1 MANFNSSNQ
10 SNSSLS
16 AFDTIMEAFKA
27 YYQCQPNY
35 LPKNEKDGS
44 YWSNTWSS
52 FLEVEGFE
60 TFLPYLVQSGLLYE
74 RMWNIFQS
82 NPHKTFSEIDKMAG
96 EQMDWLDSLLYGPEW
111 RGTKYKYLENTG
123 ASLSEVIESLQCFRD
138 YQPNEVSSFTK
149 EYWLQYP
156 CFQEE
161 QVDKLFQYL
170 GINPEQPTQPEVKP
184 MSNQPKTIQ
193 PEVKP
198 TMSNQPKTILP
209 VVDLLNDDENL
220 TQWRSQIEQG
230 MDPVCYEALQWLR
243 DERELPEFYS
253 MYGTKFQRSLAY
265 YALIPLWESWFSK
278 AITEGNVF
286 AYETSDNPAFGF
298 ANALGIDV
306 ITPEG
311 IDLESDE
318 LDPGLKGKYLV
329 VKPPYSGKNRKTL
342 AALVQG
348 GMRLVTLADLHA
360 GAIAHA
366 DITEKDVIRFLLNMG
381 AKRDTTTGEYNLS
394 PRKYVSFKIKFL
406 NDEGVWSYREDDGRV
421 LKTRLFY
428 GVNGL
433 APKSS
438 HAVFLMAL
446 SYLVQGSNYQQ
457 IKGRRAFL
465 GNLFQDEV
473 TVGWSHPILDQFIP
487 RKLGT
492 LQVGINHATWLLD
505 VAKDADFMSVLE
517 AYDAKGYSS
526 FVHKGGKYA
535 VIEAECTG
543 FSVLP
548 KNIDSLVQQYADDEE
563 GLRAAVMAAKETL
576 SPSDME
582 TFIGWLADK
591 LPKYTGRALW
601 LVPSAAMI
609 PAVGEKPL
617 EYEDV
622 ADFINS
628 F

>member
-1 MANFNSSNQ
+1 MAQFNQ
-10 SNSSLS
+10 SASSFHAS
-16 AFDTIMEAFKA
+16 SINTMKEAFKA
-27 YYQCQPNY
+27 FYVNQPHHA
-35 LPKNEKDGS
+35 LPKEDKNSD
-44 YWSNTWSS
+44 YWSEMWYQ
-52 FLEVEGFE
+52 FGEVYSTS
-60 TFLPYLVQSGLLYE
+60 TFLPYLFSVGCLDLTLWEVFQKEGDIPFHKAVKLSGDLMDLSETLIYQPHWLDYPNLEKDGANLEEFLETVQEKDLFSAE
-74 RMWNIFQS
+74 RTMEYLQS
-82 NPHKTFSEIDKMAG
+82 NCLYSK
-96 EQMDWLDSLLYGPEW
+96 EQAEGVF
-111 RGTKYKYLENTG
+111 KYLGITPEEPTLQFKPI
-123 ASLSEVIESLQCFRD
+123 LSEV
-138 YQPNEVSSFTK
+138 N
-149 EYWLQYP
+149 
-156 CFQEE
+156 
-161 QVDKLFQYL
+161 
-170 GINPEQPTQPEVKP
+170 EVKP
-184 MSNQPKTIQ
+184 M
-193 PEVKP
+193 P
-198 TMSNQPKTILP
+198 TVRPVLP
-209 VVDLLNDDENL
+209 LIDLINDDENL
-220 TQWRSQIEQG
+220 TLWRGQIEQG

-265 YALIPLWESWFSK
+265 YALIPLWEAWVSK
-278 AITEGNVF
+278 AISEGNVF
-286 AYETSDNPAFGF
+286 AFETSDNPTFGF
-298 ANALGIDV
+298 AKALGIDT
-306 ITPEG
+306 ITPES
-311 IDLESDE
+311 IDLECDG
-318 LDPGLKGKYLV
+318 LDPELKGKYLL
-329 VKPPYSGKNRKTL
+329 VKPPYSGNSRKTL
-342 AALVQG
+342 AALVEG
-348 GMRLVTLADLHA
+348 GMKLVTLADLHA
-360 GAIAHA
+360 QSIANA
-366 DITEKDVIRFLLNMG
+366 DITEKDVVRFLLSMG
-381 AKRDTTTGEYNLS
+381 AKRDMTTGEYNLS

-406 NDEGVWSYREDDGRV
+406 TEEGVWSYREDDGRV

-465 GNLFQDEV
+465 ANLFQDEV

-492 LQVGINHATWLLD
+492 LQVGVNHATWLLD
-505 VAKDADFMSVLE
+505 VAKDSDFMSVLE

-548 KNIDSLVQQYADDEE
+548 KNIDDLVKQYADDEE

-576 SPSDME
+576 SPEDME
-582 TFIGWLADK
+582 TFVGWLADK

-609 PAVGEKPL
+609 PAEKPL

>member
-16 AFDTIMEAFKA
+16 AFDTIIEAFKA

-35 LPKNEKDGS
+35 LPKNEKDGD
-44 YWSNTWSS
+44 YWSNTWSR
-52 FLEVEGFE
+52 FLEVKGFE
-60 TFLPYLVQSGLLYE
+60 TFLPYLFQSGLLYE
-74 RMWNIFQS
+74 EMWKVFQA
-82 NPHKTFSEIDKMAG
+82 NPHKTFAEVDKLAG
-96 EQMDWLDSLLYGPEW
+96 ERMDWLDSLLYGPVW
-111 RGTKYKYLENTG
+111 RGTKG
-123 ASLSEVIESLQCFRD
+123 ASLPEVLESLECFRD
-138 YQPNEVSSFTK
+138 YQPKEVSPYTQ
-149 EYWLQYP
+149 EYWLEYP
-156 CFQEE
+156 CFQKE

-170 GINPEQPTQPEVKP
+170 GITPEEPVKVEPKPQHKQEVKP
-184 MSNQPKTIQ
+184 M
-193 PEVKP
+193 P
-198 TMSNQPKTILP
+198 TTSANINLP
-209 VVDLLNDDENL
+209 LLDLLNDDDNL
-220 TQWRSQIEQG
+220 SSWQG
-230 MDPVCYEALQWLR
+230 KIQEAMDPICWEALQWLR

-265 YALIPLWESWFSK
+265 YALIPLWEAWFSK
-278 AITEGNVF
+278 AISEGNVF
-286 AYETSDNPAFGF
+286 AFETSDNPAFGF
-298 ANALGIDV
+298 AKALGIDT
-306 ITPEG
+306 ITPES

-318 LDPGLKGKYLV
+318 LDPELKGKYLL
-329 VKPPYSGKNRKTL
+329 VKPPYSGNSRKTL
-342 AALVQG
+342 AALVEG
-348 GMRLVTLADLHA
+348 GMKLVTLADLHA
-360 GAIAHA
+360 QSIANA
-366 DITEKDVIRFLLNMG
+366 DITEKDVVRFLLSMG
-381 AKRDTTTGEYNLS
+381 AKRDMTTGEYNLS

-406 NDEGVWSYREDDGRV
+406 TEEGVWSYREDDGRV

-438 HAVFLMAL
+438 HAIFLMAL
-446 SYLVQGSNYQQ
+446 SYLVQGSNYQN

-465 GNLFQDEV
+465 ANLFQDEV

-492 LQVGINHATWLLD
+492 LQVGVNHATWLLD
-505 VAKDADFMSVLE
+505 VAKDSDFMSVLE

-548 KNIDSLVQQYADDEE
+548 KNIDELVKQYADDEE
-563 GLRAAVMAAKETL
+563 GLRAAVMAAKESL
-576 SPSDME
+576 SPKDME

>member
-1 MANFNSSNQ
+1 MINQVKVIMAQFNQSA
-10 SNSSLS
+10 SNSSG
-16 AFDTIMEAFKA
+16 
-27 YYQCQPNY
+27 
-35 LPKNEKDGS
+35 LP
-44 YWSNTWSS
+44 
-52 FLEVEGFE
+52 L
-60 TFLPYLVQSGLLYE
+60 
-74 RMWNIFQS
+74 
-82 NPHKTFSEIDKMAG
+82 
-96 EQMDWLDSLLYGPEW
+96 
-111 RGTKYKYLENTG
+111 
-123 ASLSEVIESLQCFRD
+123 
-138 YQPNEVSSFTK
+138 
-149 EYWLQYP
+149 
-156 CFQEE
+156 
-161 QVDKLFQYL
+161 
-170 GINPEQPTQPEVKP
+170 
-184 MSNQPKTIQ
+184 
-193 PEVKP
+193 
-198 TMSNQPKTILP
+198 
-209 VVDLLNDDENL
+209 VDLLNDDENL
-220 TQWRSQIEQG
+220 TLWRGQIEQG
-230 MDPVCYEALQWLR
+230 MDPICWEALQWLR

-265 YALIPLWESWFSK
+265 YALIPLWEAWFSK
-278 AITEGNVF
+278 AISEGNVF
-286 AYETSDNPAFGF
+286 AFETSDNLAFGF
-298 ANALGIDV
+298 AKALGIDT
-306 ITPEG
+306 ITPES
-311 IDLESDE
+311 IDLESDG
-318 LDPGLKGKYLV
+318 LDPELKGKYLL

-342 AALVQG
+342 AALVEG
-348 GMRLVTLADLHA
+348 GMKLVTLADLHA
-360 GAIAHA
+360 QSIANA
-366 DITEKDVIRFLLNMG
+366 DITEKDVVRFLLSMG
-381 AKRDTTTGEYNLS
+381 AKRDMKTGEYTLS

-406 NDEGVWSYREDDGRV
+406 TEEGVWSYREDDGRV

-465 GNLFQDEV
+465 ANLFQDEV

-492 LQVGINHATWLLD
+492 LQVGVNHATWLLD
-505 VAKDADFMSVLE
+505 VAKDSDFMSVLE

-548 KNIDSLVQQYADDEE
+548 KNIDSLVKQYADDEE
-563 GLRAAVMAAKETL
+563 GLRAAVMAAKESL
-576 SPSDME
+576 SPEDME

-609 PAVGEKPL
+609 PAEGEKPL